1 MLFNNTLLFCPPR
14 YPYGDYIAGTI
25 TPYKKVFLLHIRG
38 KIRIFFNT
46 NQIFQEFFSFFY

>member
-25 TPYKKVFLLHIRG
+25 TPYKKVSIRG
-38 KIRIFFNT
+38 LYSGHYYT
-46 NQIFQEFFSFFY
+46 LQEGVFTAYPWQN

>member
-1 MLFNNTLLFCPPR
+1 MLFKNTLLFCPPR
-14 YPYGDYIAGTI
+14 YPYGGYIAGTI

-46 NQIFQEFFSFFY
+46 NQIFQEFFSFSY